1 MKKLD
6 ARGWECPKPI
16 IESKKLLEPPDCA
29 KLLVLVDND
38 IALDNLYQFARGRQW
53 SCSHVEDGDGY
64 AVTIAKDTEQ
74 ESAAGRDCSPLFI
87 LITANRFGQG
97 SEELGEKL
105 MSSYLY
111 ALSEEDELPEHIAFL
126 NSGVYLT
133 TAGSPVLDIL
143 DILETKGVGIVS
155 CGACLNYY
163 GLEQQLKVGGVSN
176 MYEIAGMM
184 YAAKRVIHI

>member
-1 MKKLD
+1 
-6 ARGWECPKPI
+6 
-16 IESKKLLEPPDCA
+16 
-29 KLLVLVDND
+29 
-38 IALDNLYQFARGRQW
+38 
-53 SCSHVEDGDGY
+53 
-64 AVTIAKDTEQ
+64 
-74 ESAAGRDCSPLFI
+74 
-87 LITANRFGQG
+87 
-97 SEELGEKL
+97 

-133 TAGSPVLDIL
+133 TEGSPVLDIL